1 LGKGYA
7 TIASANNNQL
17 PAQLHY
23 DHHFCKIQPINKEQ
37 RHIDD
42 LLANSLVNELLFFFC
57 YE

>member
-7 TIASANNNQL
+7 TIASTNNNQL

-23 DHHFCKIQPINKEQ
+23 DHHFCKIQSINKEQ

-42 LLANSLVNELLFFFC
+42 LLANSLVN
-57 YE
+57 